1 MTHLIVMAAGLGYED
16 LARRSR
22 LRMAGLEF
30 KPAASVFP
38 AVTCTAQASFR
49 TAAPPRIHG
58 MTSNGVFSRT
68 LRRPSLWEQSAA
80 LVEGPRIWDAAR
92 AAGARVGM
100 SFWQQSLGERVDAV
114 LSPAPIHKHG
124 GGMIMRNY
132 TQPAEMGD
140 VLDRRCG
147 TFPLHR
153 YWGPFASPNVGRAVL
168 ANFFAMAEAHAVDI
182 AFLYL
187 PTLDYEAQRHGPDSS
202 AAEKA
207 HAAFRAQLEAVADFA
222 ARQGCAL
229 TVCGD
234 YAIAAV
240 ERAPARPNAT
250 LRAAGLFAVRP
261 VAGRAYPDFYTSRAF
276 ALCDHEVAHV
286 HVRREEDV
294 ECVARLLER
303 TGDYACVERRAGQDW
318 AHPSA
323 GEILLLAKK
332 GSWCAYPWW
341 TDRREAPD
349 WATHIDIH
357 NKPGYDPCELLF
369 DRSFPPKTCQDAGR
383 IRGTHG
389 RASTLAWAS
398 TDARIAGDSLLALA
412 ASCAAAFGPAAPA
425 ARKMCYTALS
435 S

>member
-1 MTHLIVMAAGLGYED
+1 MTHLIVMVAGLGYEG
-16 LARRSR
+16 LARRNQ
-22 LRMAGLEF
+22 LKMAGLEF
-30 KPAASVFP
+30 RPAKSVFP
-38 AVTCTAQASFR
+38 AVTCTAQATFR
-49 TAAPPRIHG
+49 TARAPREHG
-58 MTSNGVFSRT
+58 MTSNGFFSRT
-68 LRRPSLWEQSAA
+68 LMKPAFWEQSAA
-80 LVEGPRIWDAAR
+80 LVGGPRIWEAAR

-100 SFWQQSLGERVDAV
+100 YFWQQSLGECVDAV
-114 LSPAPIHKHG
+114 ISPAPIHKHG

-153 YWGPFASPNVGRAVL
+153 YWGPFASPKVGRAVL
-168 ANFFAMAEAHAVDI
+168 ANFFAMAEAHEPDV

-187 PTLDYEAQRHGPDSS
+187 PTLDYEAQRHGPDAA

-207 HAAFRAQLEAVADFA
+207 LAEFRAQLERLADFA
-222 ARQGCAL
+222 ARRGGAL

-234 YAIAAV
+234 YAIAPV
-240 ERAPARPNAT
+240 DHPPARPNAT
-250 LRAAGLFAVRP
+250 LRAAGLFRVRP

-276 ALCDHEVAHV
+276 AMCDHEIAHV
-286 HVRREEDV
+286 YVQRAEDI
-294 ECVARLLER
+294 ERVARLLDG
-303 TGDYACVERRAGQDW
+303 TGDYEQVERRADQDW

-357 NKPGYDPCELLF
+357 NKPGYDPCELFF
-369 DRSFPPKTCQDAGR
+369 DRSFPPKTCQDASR

-389 RASTLAWAS
+389 RISTLAWAS
-398 TDARIAGDSLLALA
+398 SDPRVAGDSMTALA
-412 ASCAAAFGPAAPA
+412 ASCAAALGAD
-425 ARKMCYTALS
+425 L
-435 S
+435 